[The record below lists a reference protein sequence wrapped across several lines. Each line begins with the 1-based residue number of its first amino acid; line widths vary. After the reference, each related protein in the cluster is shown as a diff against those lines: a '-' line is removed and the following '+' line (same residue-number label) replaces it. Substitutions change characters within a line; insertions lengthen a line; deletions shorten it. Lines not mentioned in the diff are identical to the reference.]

1 MLSCFRGPGSVA
13 DAILGWDVG
22 GANIK
27 VARIDLHAPCAQT
40 VIEQPFPLWREFDR
54 LPSVLAVLAS
64 RIGARHVPGT
74 CLAPDGAPPAV
85 MAITMT
91 AELADCFAT
100 KREGVAFVV
109 AAFERALPGSILW
122 VFGTDGRFRSAEDA
136 RHHPHDVAAANW
148 MATAMLVART
158 HADAL
163 LIDVGS
169 TTTDIV
175 PIAGGRVVAAG
186 RTDPARLRSGEL
198 VYTGVLRTPVCAVI
212 RSVPLE
218 RGRSRVAA
226 EHFAIAADAYRWLG
240 TIEDGDYTCETPDG
254 RGRTADAAGARLAR
268 MVCADSETIAVG
280 DVTAI
285 AAHVAHTQSRQI
297 AHAIRQVL
305 RRRGTAAPRA
315 AVVTGAGAFLARA
328 AAEAADLAVRD
339 LAADMGSAAARAA
352 PAAAV
357 AHLLAEVICTPR

>member
-1 MLSCFRGPGSVA
+1 MA

-27 VARIDLHAPCAQT
+27 VARIDPRSPGVPAA
-40 VIEQPFPLWREFDR
+40 IEQPFALWRDFNR
-54 LPSVLAVLAS
+54 LSSELAALAG
-64 RIGARHVPGT
+64 RIDEAADV
-74 CLAPDGAPPAV
+74 APPAA

-109 AAFERALPGSILW
+109 GAFERAFPRSILW
-122 VFGTDGRFRSAEDA
+122 VFGIDGRFRSAEDA
-136 RHHPHDVAAANW
+136 RRHPHDVAAANW
-148 MATAMLVART
+148 MATAMLVARA

-175 PIAGGRVVAAG
+175 PIASGQVVAAG
-186 RTDPARLRSGEL
+186 RTDSARLRSGEL
-198 VYTGVLRTPVCAVI
+198 VYTGSLRTPVCAII
-212 RSVPLE
+212 RSVPLA

-226 EHFAIAADAYRWLG
+226 EHFAIVADAYRWLG
-240 TIEDGDYTCETPDG
+240 RIGDGDYTCETPDG
-254 RGRTADAAGARLAR
+254 RGRTAAFAGARLAR
-268 MVCADSETIAVG
+268 MVCADSETIDA
-280 DVTAI
+280 DDISAI
-285 AAHVAHTQSRQI
+285 AAHIARTQARQI

-305 RRRGTAAPRA
+305 RRRDTIAPRVA
-315 AVVTGAGAFLARA
+315 IVAGAGAFVART
-328 AAEAADLAVRD
+328 AAEAAGLEVGDL
-339 LAADMGSAAARAA
+339 GSELGVAAARAA

-357 AHLLAEVICTPR
+357 AHLLAEMVSVRP

>member
-1 MLSCFRGPGSVA
+1 MITDV
-13 DAILGWDVG
+13 LGWDVG

-27 VARIDLHAPCAQT
+27 VARIDPRAPGAPI
-40 VIEQPFPLWREFDR
+40 VIEQPFPLWRDFDR
-54 LPSVLAVLAS
+54 LPSVLAALAG
-64 RIGARHVPGT
+64 RMGAMRVPGT
-74 CLAPDGAPPAV
+74 WLAEDVAPPAV

-109 AAFERALPGSILW
+109 AAFERAFPRSILW
-122 VFGTDGRFRSAEDA
+122 VFGSDGRFRAAEDA
-136 RHHPHDVAAANW
+136 RRHPHDVAAANW

-186 RTDPARLRSGEL
+186 RSDPARLRSGEL
-198 VYTGVLRTPVCAVI
+198 VYTGILRTPVCAVI
-212 RSVPLE
+212 RSVPLGC
-218 RGRSRVAA
+218 GRSRVAA

-240 TIEDGDYTCETPDG
+240 KIDDGDYTCETPDS

-268 MVCADSETIAVG
+268 MVCADSETIDVD

-305 RRRGTAAPRA
+305 RRRGTVAPQV
-315 AVVTGAGAFLARA
+315 AVVAGAGAFLARA
-328 AAEAADLAVRD
+328 AAEAAGLAVRD
-339 LAADMGSAAARAA
+339 LAADVGSAAARAA

-357 AHLLAEVICTPR
+357 AHLLAEMICTPR

>member
-1 MLSCFRGPGSVA
+1 MTTDV
-13 DAILGWDVG
+13 LGWDVG

-27 VARIDLHAPCAQT
+27 VARIDPRTAGAPAA
-40 VIEQPFPLWREFDR
+40 IEQPFALWRDFNRLSSELTALAGRIDR
-54 LPSVLAVLAS
+54 AADV
-64 RIGARHVPGT
+64 
-74 CLAPDGAPPAV
+74 APPAA

-109 AAFERALPGSILW
+109 DAFARAFPRSMLW
-122 VFGTDGRFRSAEDA
+122 VFGIDGRFHSADEA

-148 MATAMLVART
+148 MATAMLVARA

-198 VYTGVLRTPVCAVI
+198 VYTGGLRTPVCAII
-212 RSVPLE
+212 RSVPLA

-226 EHFAIAADAYRWLG
+226 EHFAIAGDAYRWLG
-240 TIEDGDYTCETPDG
+240 RIGDSDYTCETPDG
-254 RGRTADAAGARLAR
+254 RGRSAAAAGARLAR
-268 MVCADSETIAVG
+268 MVCADSETIDAN
-280 DVTAI
+280 DITAI

-305 RRRGTAAPRA
+305 RRRDTVAPRV
-315 AVVTGAGAFLARA
+315 AVVAGAGAFLART
-328 AAEAADLAVRD
+328 AAEAAGLTVRD
-339 LAADMGSAAARAA
+339 LGSELGVAAARAA

-357 AHLLAEVICTPR
+357 ARLLAEMIVLRP